1 MTVTSSTKTA
11 APPSTRKTVFNGWN
25 ARAAIS
31 LQLAGANSSL
41 TAVVDTMCDD
51 GGVSDYTLD
60 AAAGGLDRL
69 CLQGYAAKTEIGLY
83 NLTVDGH
90 RLVEVLSRCAWRSA
104 LFHDNHR
111 REIVRAVLTAAKGA
125 KLTADQMAS
134 QCGMS
139 RDSCRRGVNELV
151 TSEEAVKTKEGRS
164 LVFWI
169 EVEETEP
176 EAKETA
182 DLEDDDNLPPVSPV
196 PVSKNRFLDGGDDDL
211 RDLLDGI
218 FDDDLKPEVATDPPV
233 KPEVATDPPV
243 KPEVAT
249 DPPVKPEVA
258 TDPVKDAARGLKRA
272 RENSAA
278 PRGSNGTVPLRLPVE
293 VVREAAVQAGYA
305 GLSVEDYLERTIKRR
320 AVEISSFIRGL

>member
-233 KPEVATDPPV
+233 KPEVATDP
-243 KPEVAT
+243 
-249 DPPVKPEVA
+249 
-258 TDPVKDAARGLKRA
+258 VKDAARGLKRA